1 MGWGGNTTGPHFH
14 VVIKK
19 YIIYVIT
26 IDTITVVI
34 TVLISLVYDCSHKDT
49 MVISRYQ
56 DWFSR
61 VVQEWLTLSKA
72 KLEARIHLAVQYDK
86 V

>member
-1 MGWGGNTTGPHFH
+1 M
-14 VVIKK
+14 IKK
-19 YIIYVIT
+19 DIISVIT
-26 IDTITVVI
+26 IDTITMVI
-34 TVLISLVYDCSHKDT
+34 TMLISLVCDCSHKDT